1 MIKTSPKEICKY
13 FLWVTALMLL
23 YLQIST
29 TRFMQDDYI
38 VLGYLS
44 NHSWISWVSEVWQSQ
59 GGNLWPY
66 AIHAFLLTSSASAI
80 NTTVIASW
88 TLFVIAAVTLSNYCI
103 LKWVHGVDLN
113 LIGKFKVYTI
123 FSISYL
129 GFEGLFTPGLIA
141 AYSYHLASFS
151 HLWPITILVFAFHLI
166 SKGNKNVGLAVIL
179 GLLIGNSNIAESFA
193 ALVTLFSIYFLR
205 NKNIYVVTEFFRDG
219 RRFFYS
225 LLSGLIIGFTAILLS
240 PGFWNRAENSVG
252 LPSSGEEFVRR
263 FIKSFSSFLADLLTH
278 PMIWL
283 AFLIGVLISAPKKTG
298 NEKNILMNKIR
309 LILFFGFILFASLT
323 IGSTFAYVSWH
334 QSTGLYQVFIPLTFT
349 LGFYSKSIFS
359 FDFSR
364 VNKVFVLTFIIISLT
379 AMSLRAGILLDKRA
393 SDWDNAITVNYCLI
407 KKDKK
412 AKLVGADMLYPGF
425 NLGIEDISKWE
436 WMRNGYITWVS
447 NPNFKADIK
456 CLSN

>member
-13 FLWVTALMLL
+13 FLWVTAIVLL
-23 YLQIST
+23 YLQISK
-29 TRFMQDDYI
+29 TRFLQDDYI

-44 NHSWISWVSEVWQSQ
+44 NHGWSSWVTAVWQSQ

-66 AIHAFLLTSSASAI
+66 ATHAYLLTSSAGAV

-88 TLFVIAAVTLSNYCI
+88 TLFTITAVTFCNYCI
-103 LKWVHGVDLN
+103 IKWVLGVDLN
-113 LIGKFKVYTI
+113 LIGKFKVLTI

-151 HLWPITILVFAFHLI
+151 HLWPITILIIAFYLI
-166 SKGNKNVGLAVIL
+166 SKGNNNLGLAAMM

-193 ALVTLFSIYFLR
+193 ALVSLILIFILR
-205 NKNIYVVTEFFRDG
+205 KKNIYVVTEFFRNG
-219 RRFFYS
+219 RRFFHS
-225 LLSGLIIGFTAILLS
+225 LLSGVIVGFTVILLS

-252 LPSSGEEFVRR
+252 LPSAGDEFVRR
-263 FIKSFSSFLADLLTH
+263 FIRSFSSFLADLLTH

-283 AFLIGVLISAPKKTG
+283 AFLIGVLISGPKKTG
-298 NEKNILMNKIR
+298 NEKNVLINKIN
-309 LILFFGFILFASLT
+309 LMLFFGFILFSSLT

-334 QSTGLYQVFIPLTFT
+334 QSTGLYQVFIPLTFI

-364 VNKVFVLTFIIISLT
+364 VNKIFLLALIVISLLSI
-379 AMSLRAGILLDKRA
+379 SLRAGILLEKRA
-393 SDWDNAITVNYCLI
+393 SDWDDAFKVNYCSI
-407 KKDKK
+407 KKDTKT
-412 AKLVGADMLYPGF
+412 KLVGADMLYPGF

-436 WMRNGYITWVS
+436 WMRSGYITWVS
-447 NPNFKADIK
+447 NPRFKTDIK
-456 CLSN
+456 CLPD

>member
-23 YLQIST
+23 YLQISS
-29 TRFMQDDYI
+29 TRFLQDDYM

-66 AIHAFLLTSSASAI
+66 ATHAFLLTSSASAI

-103 LKWVHGVDLN
+103 LKWVLAVDLN
-113 LIGKFKVYTI
+113 LIGKFKVLTI

-151 HLWPITILVFAFHLI
+151 HLWPITILIFAFYLI
-166 SKGNKNVGLAVIL
+166 SKGNNNVGLAVML

-225 LLSGLIIGFTAILLS
+225 LLSGLIIGLTAILLS

-252 LPSSGEEFVRR
+252 LPSSVEEFVRR

-283 AFLIGVLISAPKKTG
+283 AFLIGVLISTPKKTG
-298 NEKNILMNKIR
+298 NEKNILINKIK

-334 QSTGLYQVFIPLTFT
+334 QSTGLYQVFIPLTFI

-364 VNKVFVLTFIIISLT
+364 VNKVFLLTFIIISLT
-379 AMSLRAGILLDKRA
+379 AISLRAGILLDKRA
-393 SDWDNAITVNYCLI
+393 SDWDNAVKVNYCLI
-407 KKDKK
+407 KKDNK

-436 WMRNGYITWVS
+436 WMRNGYVTWVS
-447 NPNFKADIK
+447 NPNFKTDIK

>member
-23 YLQIST
+23 YLQISS
-29 TRFMQDDYI
+29 TRFLQDDYM

-44 NHSWISWVSEVWQSQ
+44 NQGWSGWVSEVWKGQ

-66 AIHAFLLTSSASAI
+66 ALHALLLGSSVNEISTTAI
-80 NTTVIASW
+80 ATW
-88 TLFVIAAVTLSNYCI
+88 TLFVITAVTFSNYCI
-103 LKWVHGVDLN
+103 LKWVLGIDLN
-113 LIGKFKVYTI
+113 LIGKFKVLTI

-151 HLWPITILVFAFHLI
+151 HLWPITMLTLAFYLI
-166 SKGNKNVGLAVIL
+166 SKGNKNVLLAVTL

-193 ALVTLFSIYFLR
+193 ALVSLLSIFILR
-205 NKNIYVVTEFFRDG
+205 NKNIYVVTEFFRNG
-219 RRFFYS
+219 RRFYYS
-225 LLSGLIIGFTAILLS
+225 LLTGLMLGFTAILLS

-278 PMIWL
+278 PMVWL
-283 AFLIGVLISAPKKTG
+283 AFLIGVLISGPKKAG
-298 NEKNILMNKIR
+298 NEKTTLINKIK
-309 LILFFGFILFASLT
+309 LMLFFGFILFASLT

-334 QSTGLYQVFIPLTFT
+334 QSTGLYQVFIPLTFV
-349 LGFYSKSIFS
+349 LGFYSKSIFCV
-359 FDFSR
+359 DFSR
-364 VNKVFVLTFIIISLT
+364 VKSIFLLTFIVISLS
-379 AMSLRAGILLDKRA
+379 AISLRAGILLEKRA
-393 SDWDNAITVNYCLI
+393 SDWDDAFKVNYCLI
-407 KKDKK
+407 KKDTKS
-412 AKLVGADMLYPGF
+412 KLVGADMLYPGF

-436 WMRNGYITWVS
+436 WMRNGYVTWVS
-447 NPNFKADIK
+447 NPNFKTDIK
-456 CLSN
+456 CISN

>member
-1 MIKTSPKEICKY
+1 MIKTSPKEIYKY
-13 FLWVTALMLL
+13 FLWVTALVLL
-23 YLQIST
+23 YLQISN
-29 TRFMQDDYI
+29 TRFLQDDYI

-103 LKWVHGVDLN
+103 LKWVLGVDLN
-113 LIGKFKVYTI
+113 LIGKFKVLTI

-151 HLWPITILVFAFHLI
+151 HLWPITILIIAFYLI
-166 SKGNKNVGLAVIL
+166 GKGSKNILLAVIL
-179 GLLIGNSNIAESFA
+179 GLFIGNSNIAESFA
-193 ALVTLFSIYFLR
+193 VLVTLISLFLLR
-205 NKNIYVVTEFFRDG
+205 NKKIYAVSELFRNSS
-219 RRFFYS
+219 RFYYS
-225 LLSGLIIGFTAILLS
+225 LLSGVIIGFTAILLS

-252 LPSSGEEFVRR
+252 LPSSGGEFVRR
-263 FIKSFSSFLADLLTH
+263 FIRSFSSFLADLLTH
-278 PMIWL
+278 PMVWL
-283 AFLIGVLISAPKKTG
+283 AFLIGVLISGPKKTG
-298 NEKNILMNKIR
+298 NEKITLINKIK
-309 LILFFGFILFASLT
+309 LMSLLGFILFASLT

-334 QSTGLYQVFIPLTFT
+334 QSTGLYQVFIPLTFI
-349 LGFYSKSIFS
+349 LGFYSQSIFS

-364 VNKVFVLTFIIISLT
+364 INTVFLLVFSIIFLTTL
-379 AMSLRAGILLDKRA
+379 SLRAGILLEKRA
-393 SDWDNAITVNYCLI
+393 SDWDDAFKVNYCLI
-407 KKDKK
+407 KKDTR

-425 NLGIEDISKWE
+425 NLGIEDVSKWE
-436 WMRNGYITWVS
+436 WMRNGYATWVS
-447 NPNFKADIK
+447 NPNFKSKIM
-456 CLSN
+456 CLPD

>member
-1 MIKTSPKEICKY
+1 MIKASPKEICKY
-13 FLWVTALMLL
+13 FLWVTALVLL
-23 YLQIST
+23 YLQISS
-29 TRFMQDDYI
+29 TRFLQDDYM

-88 TLFVIAAVTLSNYCI
+88 TLFVIAAVTFSNYCI
-103 LKWVHGVDLN
+103 LKWVLGIDFN
-113 LIGKFKVYTI
+113 LIGKFKVLTI

-151 HLWPITILVFAFHLI
+151 HLWPITILIFAFYLI
-166 SKGNKNVGLAVIL
+166 SKGNKNVGLAVML

-193 ALVTLFSIYFLR
+193 ALVTLFSIF
-205 NKNIYVVTEFFRDG
+205 FFRDG

-252 LPSSGEEFVRR
+252 LPSSVEEFVRR
-263 FIKSFSSFLADLLTH
+263 FIRSFSSFLADLLTH
-278 PMIWL
+278 PMAWL

-298 NEKNILMNKIR
+298 NEKNVLINKIK

-334 QSTGLYQVFIPLTFT
+334 QSTGLYQVFIPLTFI

-364 VNKVFVLTFIIISLT
+364 VNKVFLLTFIIISLT
-379 AMSLRAGILLDKRA
+379 AISLRAGILLDKRA
-393 SDWDNAITVNYCLI
+393 SDWDNAIKINYCLI
-407 KKDKK
+407 KKNNK

-447 NPNFKADIK
+447 NPNFKTDIK

>member
-1 MIKTSPKEICKY
+1 MIKTSAREICKY
-13 FLWVTALMLL
+13 FMWATSLVLL
-23 YLQIST
+23 YLQISN
-29 TRFMQDDYI
+29 TRFLQDDYM

-44 NHSWISWVSEVWQSQ
+44 NQGWSGWISEVWKGQ

-66 AIHAFLLTSSASAI
+66 ALHALLLGSSVNEISTTAI
-80 NTTVIASW
+80 ATL
-88 TLFVIAAVTLSNYCI
+88 TLFVITAVTFSNYCI
-103 LKWVHGVDLN
+103 LKWVLGVDLN
-113 LIGKFKVYTI
+113 LIGKFKVLTI

-151 HLWPITILVFAFHLI
+151 HLWPITILIFAFYLI
-166 SKGNKNVGLAVIL
+166 SKGNKNVGLAVML

-193 ALVTLFSIYFLR
+193 ALVTLFSIFFLR
-205 NKNIYVVTEFFRDG
+205 NKNIYVVTEFLRDG

-252 LPSSGEEFVRR
+252 LPSSVEEFVRR

-278 PMIWL
+278 PMVWL

-298 NEKNILMNKIR
+298 NEKNIVINKIK
-309 LILFFGFILFASLT
+309 LILFFGCILFASLT

-334 QSTGLYQVFIPLTFT
+334 QSTGLYQVFIPLTFI

-364 VNKVFVLTFIIISLT
+364 VNKVFLLTFIIISVT
-379 AMSLRAGILLDKRA
+379 AISLRAGILLDKRA
-393 SDWDNAITVNYCLI
+393 SDWDNAIKVNYCLI
-407 KKDKK
+407 KKDNKT
-412 AKLVGADMLYPGF
+412 KLVGADMLYPGF
-425 NLGIEDISKWE
+425 NLGVEDISKWQ

-447 NPNFKADIK
+447 NPSFKTDIK

>member
-13 FLWVTALMLL
+13 FLWVTALVLL
-23 YLQIST
+23 YLQISS
-29 TRFMQDDYI
+29 TRFLQDDYM

-103 LKWVHGVDLN
+103 LKWVLAVDLN
-113 LIGKFKVYTI
+113 LIGKFKVLTI

-151 HLWPITILVFAFHLI
+151 HLWPITILIFAFYLI
-166 SKGNKNVGLAVIL
+166 SKGNKNVGLAVML

-193 ALVTLFSIYFLR
+193 VLVTLFSIFFLR
-205 NKNIYVVTEFFRDG
+205 NKNIYVVTEFLRDG

-225 LLSGLIIGFTAILLS
+225 LLSGLIIGFTTILLS

-252 LPSSGEEFVRR
+252 LPSSVEEFVRR

-278 PMIWL
+278 PMVWL
-283 AFLIGVLISAPKKTG
+283 AFLIGVLISAPKKIG
-298 NEKNILMNKIR
+298 NEKNVVINKIK
-309 LILFFGFILFASLT
+309 LILFFGCILFASLT

-334 QSTGLYQVFIPLTFT
+334 QSTGLYQVFIPLTFI

-364 VNKVFVLTFIIISLT
+364 VNKVFLLTFIIISVT
-379 AMSLRAGILLDKRA
+379 AISLRAGILLDKRA
-393 SDWDNAITVNYCLI
+393 SDWDNAIKVNYCLI
-407 KKDKK
+407 KKDNKT
-412 AKLVGADMLYPGF
+412 KLVGADMLYPGF
-425 NLGIEDISKWE
+425 NLGIEDISKWQ

-447 NPNFKADIK
+447 NPNFKTDIK
-456 CLSN
+456 CISN

>member
-1 MIKTSPKEICKY
+1 
-13 FLWVTALMLL
+13 
-23 YLQIST
+23 
-29 TRFMQDDYI
+29 
-38 VLGYLS
+38 
-44 NHSWISWVSEVWQSQ
+44 
-59 GGNLWPY
+59 
-66 AIHAFLLTSSASAI
+66 
-80 NTTVIASW
+80 
-88 TLFVIAAVTLSNYCI
+88 
-103 LKWVHGVDLN
+103 
-113 LIGKFKVYTI
+113 
-123 FSISYL
+123 
-129 GFEGLFTPGLIA
+129 
-141 AYSYHLASFS
+141 
-151 HLWPITILVFAFHLI
+151 
-166 SKGNKNVGLAVIL
+166 
-179 GLLIGNSNIAESFA
+179 
-193 ALVTLFSIYFLR
+193 
-205 NKNIYVVTEFFRDG
+205 
-219 RRFFYS
+219 

-379 AMSLRAGILLDKRA
+379 AMSLRNTFG
-393 SDWDNAITVNYCLI
+393 
-407 KKDKK
+407 
-412 AKLVGADMLYPGF
+412 
-425 NLGIEDISKWE
+425 
-436 WMRNGYITWVS
+436 
-447 NPNFKADIK
+447 
-456 CLSN
+456 

>member
-1 MIKTSPKEICKY
+1 MIKTSAREICKY
-13 FLWVTALMLL
+13 FMWATSLVLL
-23 YLQIST
+23 YLQISN
-29 TRFMQDDYI
+29 TRFLQDDYM

-44 NHSWISWVSEVWQSQ
+44 NQGWSGWISEVWKGQ

-66 AIHAFLLTSSASAI
+66 ALHALLLGSSVNEISTTAI
-80 NTTVIASW
+80 ATW
-88 TLFVIAAVTLSNYCI
+88 TLFVITAVTFSNYCI
-103 LKWVHGVDLN
+103 LKWVLGVNLN
-113 LIGKFKVYTI
+113 LIGKFKVLTI

-151 HLWPITILVFAFHLI
+151 HLWPITILIFAFYLI
-166 SKGNKNVGLAVIL
+166 SKGNKNVGLAVML

-193 ALVTLFSIYFLR
+193 ALVTLFLIFFLR

-252 LPSSGEEFVRR
+252 LPSLGEEFVRR

-278 PMIWL
+278 PMVWL

-298 NEKNILMNKIR
+298 NEKNVLINKIK

-334 QSTGLYQVFIPLTFT
+334 QSTGLYQLFIPLTFI

-364 VNKVFVLTFIIISLT
+364 VNKVFLLTFIIISLT
-379 AMSLRAGILLDKRA
+379 AITLRAGILLDKRA
-393 SDWDNAITVNYCLI
+393 SDWDNAVKVNYCLI
-407 KKDKK
+407 KKDTK

-436 WMRNGYITWVS
+436 WMRNGYVTWVS
-447 NPNFKADIK
+447 NPNFKTDIK
-456 CLSN
+456 CISN

>member
-13 FLWVTALMLL
+13 FLWVTALVLL
-23 YLQIST
+23 YLQISS
-29 TRFMQDDYI
+29 TRFLQDDYM

-103 LKWVHGVDLN
+103 LKWVLAVDLN
-113 LIGKFKVYTI
+113 LIGKFKVLTI

-151 HLWPITILVFAFHLI
+151 HLWPITILIFAFYLI
-166 SKGNKNVGLAVIL
+166 SKGNKNVGLAVML

-193 ALVTLFSIYFLR
+193 VLVTLFSIFFLR
-205 NKNIYVVTEFFRDG
+205 NKNIYVVTEFLRDG

-225 LLSGLIIGFTAILLS
+225 LLSGLIIGFTTILLS

-252 LPSSGEEFVRR
+252 LPSSVEEFVRR

-278 PMIWL
+278 PMVWL
-283 AFLIGVLISAPKKTG
+283 AFLIGVLISAPKKIG
-298 NEKNILMNKIR
+298 NEKNVVINKIK
-309 LILFFGFILFASLT
+309 LILFFGCILFASLT

-334 QSTGLYQVFIPLTFT
+334 QSTGLYQVFIPLTFI

-364 VNKVFVLTFIIISLT
+364 VNKVFLLTFIIISVT
-379 AMSLRAGILLDKRA
+379 AISLRAGILLDKRA
-393 SDWDNAITVNYCLI
+393 SDWDNAIKVNYCLI
-407 KKDKK
+407 KKDNKT
-412 AKLVGADMLYPGF
+412 KLVGADMLYPGF
-425 NLGIEDISKWE
+425 NLGIEDISKWQ

-447 NPNFKADIK
+447 NPSFKTDIK

>member
-1 MIKTSPKEICKY
+1 MIKTLPKEICKY
-13 FLWVTALMLL
+13 FLWVTALVLL
-23 YLQIST
+23 YLQISS
-29 TRFMQDDYI
+29 TRFLQDDYI

-44 NHSWISWVSEVWQSQ
+44 NQSWISWVSEVWKGQ

-66 AIHAFLLTSSASAI
+66 ALHALLLGSSVNEISTTAI
-80 NTTVIASW
+80 ATW
-88 TLFVIAAVTLSNYCI
+88 TLFVITAVTLSNYCI
-103 LKWVHGVDLN
+103 LKWVLGVDLY
-113 LIGKFKVYTI
+113 LIGKFKVLTI

-151 HLWPITILVFAFHLI
+151 HLWPITIFIFAFYLI
-166 SKGNKNVGLAVIL
+166 SKGNKNVGLAVML

-205 NKNIYVVTEFFRDG
+205 NKNIYVVTEFFRGG
-219 RRFFYS
+219 RRFFYL
-225 LLSGLIIGFTAILLS
+225 LLSGLIIGFSAILLS
-240 PGFWNRAENSVG
+240 PGFWNRAENTVG
-252 LPSSGEEFVRR
+252 LPSSVEEFVRR
-263 FIKSFSSFLADLLTH
+263 FIKSFSSFLADLMTH

-298 NEKNILMNKIR
+298 NEKNILINKIK

-334 QSTGLYQVFIPLTFT
+334 QSTGLYQVFIPLTFI

-379 AMSLRAGILLDKRA
+379 AISLRAAILLDKRA
-393 SDWDNAITVNYCLI
+393 SDWDNAIKVNYCLI
-407 KKDKK
+407 KKDNE

-447 NPNFKADIK
+447 NPNFKTDIK